1 MFFLNADFLLT
12 GALYSYFSKVTT
24 FCSIKNNIIP
34 HASGNAI
41 SPIVLKFYALSFNIW
56 LTERKTVATVNQK
69 VVTFEK

>member
-1 MFFLNADFLLT
+1 MQWL
-12 GALYSYFSKVTT
+12 GVALYSYFSKVTT
-24 FCSIKNNIIP
+24 FCSIKKTIIP

-56 LTERKTVATVNQK
+56 FTACGSVATVNQK